1 MLNVFFLFLWPQLMT
16 LFPFWLFLWPIGSLG
31 MCYLIAIYLWVFPL
45 LWLKVSYYF
54 CQKAYKTE
62 FNTIKISKNCFE
74 GWYMILTWRMSCLHL
89 RRMYTLLLLNEIL
102 CICLLSPFVLC
113 CYCNSFISLLI
124 YIWMIHPLLRVGY
137 WRPLLLFYLYFPLQI
152 FLYMPYTSR
161 FSDIRYL

>member
-31 MCYLIAIYLWVFPL
+31 MCCLIAIYLWVFPFFD
-45 LWLKVSYYF
+45 WKFHTIFVRKHTWS
-54 CQKAYKTE
+54 K
-62 FNTIKISKNCFE
+62 FNTIKISKTCFE
-74 GWYMILTWRMSCLHL
+74 GWIWSVLENVLFALKKNVYSATVEWKSL
-89 RRMYTLLLLNEIL
+89 YTSVKS
-102 CICLLSPFVLC
+102 ICSTVL
-113 CYCNSFISLLI
+113 CNSFISLLI

-137 WRPLLLFYLYFPLQI
+137 WRPLLLFYCYFPLQI